1 MAHFWIQIVGSK
13 DVGKTSLLE
22 NVTRELARRGRSVCY
37 VKHTHQEIPT
47 EPADTDT
54 SRLAAAGARVA
65 VLAGPSTTASFR
77 AGGKERIEAISFRE
91 VLPGEIVLA
100 EGFKGLPGAK
110 IAIPGG
116 DLDIES
122 LEGVAA
128 VVGEAPPG
136 FRGRTFSADDTEA
149 ICDLIE
155 ELSSQPA
162 DQRWSTRLLVDGK
175 ELPLNGFVQ
184 GVIGSTLAGMCA
196 ALREGDVEETIEI
209 RCRITRRER
218 PTG

>member
-47 EPADTDT
+47 EP
-54 SRLAAAGARVA
+54 
-65 VLAGPSTTASFR
+65 
-77 AGGKERIEAISFRE
+77 
-91 VLPGEIVLA
+91 
-100 EGFKGLPGAK
+100 K

-136 FRGRTFSADDTEA
+136 FKGRTFSADDTEA
-149 ICDLIE
+149 VCDLIE

-184 GVIGSTLAGMCA
+184 GVMGSTLAGMCA